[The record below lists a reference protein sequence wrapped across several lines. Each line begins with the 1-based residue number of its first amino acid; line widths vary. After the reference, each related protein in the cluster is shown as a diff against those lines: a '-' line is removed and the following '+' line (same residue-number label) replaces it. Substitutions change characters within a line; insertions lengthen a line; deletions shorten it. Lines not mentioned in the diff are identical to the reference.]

1 MELSRW
7 TTTRAGITLVSVV
20 VTNPHDEPVR
30 FRLANELDGPVWPP
44 RTNGRI
50 EAGWDADGY
59 EGVLDP
65 GERVSIGYATPA
77 PEESP
82 AAVIERV
89 ERVEGSDPRSDN
101 GREGRSPP
109 QPGGEQAAGSG
120 PLSGFERAL
129 RSFQDPR
136 PPRDVLLPGPA
147 VSKDREGDW
156 ETLRAVT
163 ATEPGGSP

>member
-7 TTTRAGITLVSVV
+7 TTSREGITLVSVV

-30 FRLANELDGPVWPP
+30 FRLANELDGPLWPP

-50 EAGWDADGY
+50 EASWDADGY

-65 GERVSIGYATPA
+65 GERVSLGYATPA
-77 PEESP
+77 AEKSP

-89 ERVEGSDPRSDN
+89 ERAEGTNPHPAS
-101 GREGRSPP
+101 
-109 QPGGEQAAGSG
+109 
-120 PLSGFERAL
+120 ERAL

-136 PPRDVLLPGPA
+136 PPRDVLVPGQA
-147 VSKDREGDW
+147 ASRGGFGEDGMVVGESQS
-156 ETLRAVT
+156 TVT
-163 ATEPGGSP
+163 ATEPGGTP

>member
-20 VTNPHDEPVR
+20 VTNPHGEPVR
-30 FRLANELDGPVWPP
+30 FRLANELGGPLWPP
-44 RTNGRI
+44 RTNGRV

-59 EGVLDP
+59 EGVLEP
-65 GERVSIGYATPA
+65 AERVSLGYATPA

-89 ERVEGSDPRSDN
+89 ERAEGADAHP
-101 GREGRSPP
+101 
-109 QPGGEQAAGSG
+109 AG
-120 PLSGFERAL
+120 ERAL

-136 PPRDVLLPGPA
+136 PPRDVLVPGQA
-147 VSKDREGDW
+147 ASREGFREDDTAVG
-156 ETLRAVT
+156 ESRSTLT
-163 ATEPGGSP
+163 GTDPGGSP